1 MTDRHPLDGNATE
14 ALRTAHI
21 AAKEAIRAAQRLAD
35 DTYDAWRDAVEA
47 EADAQEQETPQ

>member
-1 MTDRHPLDGNATE
+1 MTPSTE

-21 AAKEAIRAAQRLAD
+21 AAKEAIRAAHKLAD

-47 EADAQEQETPQ
+47 EADKPADQFTRPEDQP